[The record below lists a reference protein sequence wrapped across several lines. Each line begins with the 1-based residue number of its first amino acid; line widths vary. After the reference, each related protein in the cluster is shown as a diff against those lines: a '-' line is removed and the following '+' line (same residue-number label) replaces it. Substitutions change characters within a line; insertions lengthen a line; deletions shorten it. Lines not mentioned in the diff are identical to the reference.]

1 MSCLQNINI
10 LNYPIDDELS
20 FKALTIPSEIQKLGL
35 NLFFYE
41 IWLYKYHLLVFNA
54 DWELLIE

>member
-10 LNYPIDDELS
+10 LNNPIDDELL
-20 FKALTIPSEIQKLGL
+20 FKTLTIPAEIQKLGL

-41 IWLYKYHLLVFNA
+41 IWLYECHLLVFNA
-54 DWELLIE
+54 DWEFLIE